1 MELTEFEE
9 VNACSAAKLSKIF
22 VKNMELRLSF
32 MYAVAMRFLS
42 SCYAVAM
49 LLLFCCNAVAM
60 LLLCYCYAIV
70 FENQNKL

>member
-42 SCYAVAM
+42 TKQLLCGCHAVAI
-49 LLLFCCNAVAM
+49 LL
-60 LLLCYCYAIV
+60 
-70 FENQNKL
+70 